1 MNKNNNELLNN
12 LGNFI
17 NRSLTFCEKN
27 LNSEI
32 REMHLEKN
40 IFMAKINKELKEYD
54 DNLNKIK

>member
-1 MNKNNNELLNN
+1 MTLSPTTEAIKVK
-12 LGNFI
+12 
-17 NRSLTFCEKN
+17 SCEKN

-40 IFMAKINKELKEYD
+40 DYIFMAKINKELKEYD